1 MMAALKG
8 IPIKLQ
14 NGPAKEAGSIG
25 GGIIAILRE
34 IAEMLDRLEQYDES
48 GAIDLRSLPFSP
60 DDYARL
66 RDALGSGEVEI
77 TLNADGISL
86 LRETAYSGVW
96 WIQHRNTDDE
106 LTAELLEIALIPS
119 IALTAKEDVAQS
131 ASQLKSR
138 LSIHMTERGV
148 Q

>member
-8 IPIKLQ
+8 IPIKVQ
-14 NGPAKEAGSIG
+14 NGPVDDGGSIG
-25 GGIIAILRE
+25 GGLIAILRE
-34 IAEMLDRLEQYDES
+34 IAEMLERLEQYDES

-66 RDALGSGEVEI
+66 RDVLGSGEVEI
-77 TLNADGISL
+77 TLDADGISR

-106 LTAELLEIALIPS
+106 LTAELLEIALVPA
-119 IALTAKEDVAQS
+119 IAVTAKEDVAQS
-131 ASQLKSR
+131 ASRLKNR
-138 LSIHMTERGV
+138 LSIHTTGRSA